1 MTPLPHHLA
10 QLRSLCRS
18 HPIASKILFVP
29 SVQAGYNMTT
39 ALALAGCDWANLRA
53 VTPSNHAQELIGPTL
68 AATGWRRLV
77 PGVDLLLIE
86 EALNAHGLSPGSYFS
101 NTGTGSASALA
112 PAFARTVNELRLA
125 GVEARQ
131 LRLGAIEAN
140 KASVIA
146 RVCEAYQDSIQETKC
161 YDDAHLYA
169 CALDKIEKTRMVE
182 GNTVFAVADSTPLPE
197 LAHRYVQ
204 AVSNGELVRI
214 GHAEYGMAPV
224 PPHSAGARLGEYP
237 LAGDA
242 PPPVVGQK
250 RPGPRRSGDYIQGDL
265 FAAADPVADDTLKGN
280 ASPFKADQAGADS
293 STGAVHPACAL
304 LMESAAPTPSTRTQL
319 REAHGSESEV
329 RGVLREALGRQLPLD
344 SVEIAYTTPTPY
356 LSLLV
361 DLVQRLDVA
370 ADFANG
376 VPANLTK
383 PGQALAAFY
392 GWILSD
398 FAPAGL
404 IHALRA
410 GQLRLDDSGA
420 HMQESQL
427 AALLAQARVAGGR
440 DSYQAAFERMRAD
453 DAGKAEII
461 ERARAIIQE
470 LLAMVPVEAATLAQI
485 TRMSIEFLNDFA
497 PARGYLDERARE
509 SLIEHLRQIGAST
522 DLQMPLPTLIEWLQS
537 RVEEYDCEVSVAHA
551 GSLYIA
557 PTSGAGYSGR
567 PHLYIVGM
575 DEYSFP
581 GGIFQNAILLDAER
595 ERVSP
600 ALPLQRHGPAAHC
613 WQLARAIGMCPG
625 TVTLVSNRVSLSEGL
640 EPYPSPLF
648 QHLQQQLG
656 EDQPET
662 WGLVPERDVVSLDET
677 EQALAGYGDRDYE
690 QRVGQQFPWLVDG
703 ARAVRA
709 RNHNGL
715 TRFDGWLGGKRRVEL
730 AIDAGTAE
738 GEVMSAAKLETLAKC
753 PRQYFLRYV
762 LGARP
767 PEEVETD
774 AVRWL
779 QPLEMGQLLHDLYRD
794 FMSRLVERGERVDDG
809 NSEQERELLALLD
822 QKIARFEERV
832 PVLYRTAYQAD
843 VIRLRRS
850 AHIFLNAEG
859 DHERQYPTTDP
870 YAFEVEFGFGTEDG
884 MDSPD
889 PVTVEL
895 SPRVRFSLRGR
906 IDRIDVVKGGASK
919 QQYEIWDYKTGS
931 PYRFEGHDLL
941 HGGQSL
947 QWVLYAYALEEYT
960 GVKVR
965 RSGYFFSSDRGWGRR
980 FEAVP
985 PDRSL
990 IASLLEPLLD
1000 MVEQGAFLTVQRD
1013 DDDHCRFCDFRRLCS
1028 SERKTQRD
1036 LGDLREETSQLRAI
1050 AGEWERLRHS
1060 EAIGTSKD
1068 TVQAYLGAAGVEGID
1083 DVLAAEAESSL
1094 LHWMSGLQPE
1104 LEWR

>member
-1 MTPLPHHLA
+1 MVPLPHHLA

-18 HPIASKILFVP
+18 HPITPKILFVP
-29 SVQAGYNMTT
+29 SVQAGYNMMT

-53 VTPSNHAQELIGPTL
+53 VTPSNHAEEQVGPTI
-68 AATGWRRLV
+68 AAKGWRRLM

-86 EALNAHGLSPGSYFS
+86 EALEAHGLFPGSYFS
-101 NTGTGSASALA
+101 NAGSGSASALA
-112 PAFARTVNELRLA
+112 PAFARTVHELRLA
-125 GVEARQ
+125 GVEAQQ
-131 LRLGAIEAN
+131 LRLGAIKAD

-146 RVCEAYQDSIQETKC
+146 SVCEAYQNSIQETKC

-169 CALDKIEKTRMVE
+169 CALDKIEKTGE
-182 GNTVFAVADSTPLPE
+182 LDGDTIFAIADATPLPE

-204 AVSNGELVRI
+204 EASGGELVRI
-214 GHAEYGMAPV
+214 GHAEFGMAPV
-224 PPHSAGARLGEYP
+224 PHSAGGRLGEYP

-242 PPPVVGQK
+242 PPPVVERVG
-250 RPGPRRSGDYIQGDL
+250 RRSGDYIQGDL
-265 FAAADPVADDTLKGN
+265 FAAADPVADDAPKGK
-280 ASPFKADQAGADS
+280 ASPSKAGQAGADS
-293 STGAVHPACAL
+293 STGGVHPACAL
-304 LMESAAPTPSTRTQL
+304 LISSAAPTPTPSTRTQL
-319 REAHGSESEV
+319 REAHGCESEV
-329 RGVLREALGRQLPLD
+329 RGVLREALGKRLPLD

-356 LSLLV
+356 LGLLV
-361 DLVQRLDVA
+361 DLVQRFDVA
-370 ADFANG
+370 AHFAKG
-376 VPANLTK
+376 VPANLTR

-404 IHALRA
+404 VHALRA

-420 HMQESQL
+420 AMQESQL

-440 DSYQAAFERMRAD
+440 DSYRAVFERIGAD
-453 DAGKAEII
+453 DSGEAEII
-461 ERARAIIQE
+461 ERAGAIIQQ
-470 LLAMVPVEAATLAQI
+470 LLAMVPFEVATLAQV
-485 TRMSIEFLNDFA
+485 TQMSIGFLNGFA
-497 PARGYLDERARE
+497 PARGDLDERARG
-509 SLIEHLRQIGAST
+509 SLIEHLCQIGESA
-522 DLQMPLPTLIEWLQS
+522 DLQRPLPTLIEWLQS

-557 PTSGAGYSGR
+557 PVSRAGYSAR
-567 PHLYIVGM
+567 QHLFVVGM

-581 GGIFQNAILLDAER
+581 GGIFQDAILLDAER
-595 ERVSP
+595 EGVAA
-600 ALPLQRHGPAAHC
+600 ALPLQRHGPAAHR

-625 TVTLVSNRVSLSEGL
+625 TVTLVSNRVSLSDGR

-656 EDQPET
+656 EDVLET
-662 WGLVPERDVVSLDET
+662 WRLVPERDGVSLDET
-677 EQALAGYGDRDYE
+677 EQALAGYRDRGYE
-690 QRVGQQFPWLVDG
+690 QRVSQQFPWLVEG

-709 RNHNGL
+709 RAHNGL

-738 GEVMSAAKLETLAKC
+738 GGVMSAAKLETLAKC

-762 LGARP
+762 LGAHP
-767 PEEVETD
+767 PEEVEAAT
-774 AVRWL
+774 ARWL
-779 QPLEMGQLLHDLYRD
+779 QPSEMGQLLHDLYRD
-794 FMSRLVERGERVDDG
+794 FMSRLTQRGERVDDG
-809 NSEQERELLALLD
+809 NSEHERELLALLD
-822 QKIARFEERV
+822 QNIDRFEERV
-832 PVLYRTAYQAD
+832 PVLYKAAYQAD

-850 AHIFLNAEG
+850 ARIFLNAEG

-870 YAFEVEFGFGTEDG
+870 HAFEVEFG
-884 MDSPD
+884 PI
-889 PVTVEL
+889 TVEL

-906 IDRIDVVKGGASK
+906 IDRIDVVKGGAGK

-931 PYRFEGHDLL
+931 PYRFEGRDLL

-947 QWVLYAYALEEYT
+947 QWVLYAYALEEDT

-980 FEAVP
+980 FEAMP
-985 PDRSL
+985 PERSL
-990 IASLLEPLLD
+990 VARLLEPLLD
-1000 MVEQGAFLTVQRD
+1000 MAEQGAFVSVQRD
-1013 DDDHCRFCDFRRLCS
+1013 DDNHCRVCDFRRLCS
-1028 SERKTQRD
+1028 SERKTKRD
-1036 LGDLREETSQLRAI
+1036 LSDLREETSQLRAI

-1060 EAIGTSKD
+1060 DAIGTSRD
-1068 TVQAYLGAAGVEGID
+1068 TVQAYLAAAGVDSID

>member
-1 MTPLPHHLA
+1 
-10 QLRSLCRS
+10 
-18 HPIASKILFVP
+18 
-29 SVQAGYNMTT
+29 MTT

-53 VTPSNHAQELIGPTL
+53 VTPSKHAQEQVGPTL
-68 AATGWRRLV
+68 AAAGWMPLI

-86 EALNAHGLSPGSYFS
+86 EALNAHGLLHGSYFS

-112 PAFARTVNELRLA
+112 PAFARTVHELRLA
-125 GVEARQ
+125 GVEAQQ
-131 LRLGAIEAN
+131 LRLGAIEAD

-146 RVCEAYQDSIQETKC
+146 RVCEAYQHNIQETKC
-161 YDDAHLYA
+161 YDDAQLYA
-169 CALDKIEKTRMVE
+169 WALERIENTGRLE
-182 GNTVFAVADSTPLPE
+182 GDTIFAVADATPLPE

-204 AVSNGELVRI
+204 AASGGELVRI
-214 GHAEYGMAPV
+214 GQAEYGMAPV
-224 PPHSAGARLGEYP
+224 PHSAGGRLSEYP

-242 PPPVVGQK
+242 PPPVVVQK
-250 RPGPRRSGDYIQGDL
+250 RPATRAGKRTGHRSGDYIQGDL
-265 FAAADPVADDTLKGN
+265 FAAADPVADDRPKGK
-280 ASPFKADQAGADS
+280 ASS
-293 STGAVHPACAL
+293 STGGVHPACAL
-304 LMESAAPTPSTRTQL
+304 LIESAAVTPSTHTQL

-329 RGVLREALGRQLPLD
+329 RGVLREALGRGLPLD
-344 SVEIAYTTPTPY
+344 SVEIAYTTATPY

-361 DLVQRLDVA
+361 NLVQRFEVA

-376 VPANLTK
+376 VPTNLTK
-383 PGQALAAFY
+383 PGQALAALY

-410 GQLRLDDSGA
+410 GQLRLDDSGVSI
-420 HMQESQL
+420 QESQL
-427 AALLAQARVAGGR
+427 AAMLAQARVAGGR
-440 DSYQAAFERMRAD
+440 DSYRAAFERMRAD

-461 ERARAIIQE
+461 ERAGAIVQH
-470 LLAMVPVEAATLAQI
+470 LLAMVPGQVATLAQVSQ
-485 TRMSIEFLNDFA
+485 MSIGFLNDFA
-497 PARGYLDERARE
+497 PARGDLDERARE

-522 DLQMPLPTLIEWLQS
+522 DLKRPLPTLIEWLQS
-537 RVEEYDCEVSVAHA
+537 RVEEFNCEASVAHA

-557 PTSGAGYSGR
+557 PISRAGYSAR
-567 PHLYIVGM
+567 PHLFVVGM

-581 GGIFQNAILLDAER
+581 GGIFQDAILLDAER
-595 ERVSP
+595 EGVSP
-600 ALPLQRHGPAAHC
+600 ALPLQRHGPAAHS

-625 TVTLVSNRVSLSEGL
+625 TVTLVSNRVSLSDGR

-656 EDQPET
+656 EDQLET
-662 WGLVPERDVVSLDET
+662 WRLVPERDGVSLDQT
-677 EQALAGYGDRDYE
+677 EQALAGYRDRGYE
-690 QRVGQQFPWLVDG
+690 QRVGQQFPWLVEG

-730 AIDAGTAE
+730 AIDAGAAE
-738 GEVMSAAKLETLAKC
+738 SEVMSAAKLETLAKC

-767 PEEVETD
+767 PEEVEAD
-774 AVRWL
+774 AARWL
-779 QPLEMGQLLHDLYRD
+779 QPSEMGQLLHDLYRD
-794 FMSRLVERGERVDDG
+794 FMSRLTQRGERVDDG
-809 NSEQERELLALLD
+809 NGEHERELLALLD
-822 QKIARFEERV
+822 QKIAWFEERV
-832 PVLYRTAYQAD
+832 PVLYRAAYQAD

-850 AHIFLNAEG
+850 ARIFLHAEA

-870 YAFEVEFGFGTEDG
+870 HAFEVEFG
-884 MDSPD
+884 

-895 SPRVRFSLRGR
+895 SPRVGFSLRGR
-906 IDRIDVVKGGASK
+906 IDRIDVVKGGAGK

-931 PYRFEGHDLL
+931 PYRFEGRDLL
-941 HGGQSL
+941 HGGRSL
-947 QWVLYAYALEEYT
+947 QWVLYAYALEECT

-965 RSGYFFSSDRGWGRR
+965 RSGYFFSGDRGWGRR

-990 IASLLEPLLD
+990 IASLLEPLFD
-1000 MVEQGAFLTVQRD
+1000 MVAQGAFLSVQRD

-1036 LGDLREETSQLRAI
+1036 FGDLREETSQLRAI

-1060 EAIGTSKD
+1060 EAIGTSRD
-1068 TVQAYLGAAGVEGID
+1068 TVQAYLAAAGVDSID
-1083 DVLAAEAESSL
+1083 DVLSAEAESSL